1 MSMWEYNYSNHY
13 NELYHYGILG
23 MKWGVR
29 RYQNKDGSYT
39 KLGMERY
46 RKAENTYN
54 SAKKNYN
61 DAKNGGNNAQIKSAK
76 RSMQNAKK
84 KLNSAYKQLSN
95 DYRADQGR
103 ELYTKGKTITSNKM
117 KREGIQ
123 FGMIAAGLVADN
135 IATKAFNSRQAVLIT
150 KKYGAIPM
158 SSISR
163 ATIATGILAT
173 DTILGIKTYSD
184 NKKLRAYYGHSRK
197 AYS

>member
-1 MSMWEYNYSNHY
+1 
-13 NELYHYGILG
+13 
-23 MKWGVR
+23 
-29 RYQNKDGSYT
+29 
-39 KLGMERY
+39 MERY
-46 RKAENTYN
+46 RKAESAYD
-54 SAKKNYN
+54 SAKKSYN
-61 DAKNGGNNAQIKSAK
+61 DAKNSGNNAQIKSAK
-76 RSMQNAKK
+76 RSMKRAKN

-173 DTILGIKTYSD
+173 DTILGIKTNSD

-197 AYS
+197 AYE

>member
-1 MSMWEYNYSNHY
+1 MWEYNYNPY
-13 NELYHYGILG
+13 PNELYHYGILG

-46 RKAENTYN
+46 RKAESAYN

-61 DAKNGGNNAQIKSAK
+61 DAKNGGNNAQIKSTK

-103 ELYTKGKTITSNKM
+103 ELYTKGKTITNNKM

-158 SSISR
+158 SLISR

-184 NKKLRAYYGHSRK
+184 DKKLRAYYGHSRK
-197 AYS
+197 AYE